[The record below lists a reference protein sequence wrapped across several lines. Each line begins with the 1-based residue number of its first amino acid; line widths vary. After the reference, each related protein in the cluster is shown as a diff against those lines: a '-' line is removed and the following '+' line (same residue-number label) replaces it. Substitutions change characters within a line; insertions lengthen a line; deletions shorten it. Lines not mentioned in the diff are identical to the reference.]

1 MQHCRHRFPF
11 PRVPATELPAQY
23 ATFRSDEPVV
33 LVAMPSGDT
42 AYLVTRY
49 DDSRTVLTDPRFSRS
64 LELAGLRLGAVGI
77 ADHLL
82 LSTLANMDRPEHP
95 RLRRIVASAFS
106 RQHVER
112 LRPRVEE
119 VTDVFLTGLARRQ
132 TPFDLSEALCSKLPA
147 AVLLEYLGIPSGD
160 RQDLLHWTKVL
171 TDLSGHTQQE
181 VDEARDLLHRHLRE
195 VIARRRREPGDD
207 VLTML
212 SQRCYDEGHLSEL
225 ELEALAMFL
234 LIGGLH
240 TVVYQLGLIVVA
252 LLRDPARAAELATA
266 EQTEPAV
273 EELLRFTNAVESS
286 LLRITTEEV
295 EIAGVTIPA
304 GSAVLP
310 AIPAANH
317 DPDRFASPETIDF
330 TRAGNGH
337 LTFGHGMHRCLGAPI
352 SRLMLNVAVPALFR
366 RLPGLR
372 LAVPADRLRWLPDR
386 LLTGYESIPVTWA
399 HDPAQAPLPTGG
411 STCGT
416 TPEATGH

>member
-1 MQHCRHRFPF
+1 MQHCQHRFPF
-11 PRVPATELPAQY
+11 PRVPATELPAEY
-23 ATFRSDEPVV
+23 AGFRSDQPVV

-49 DDSRTVLTDPRFSRS
+49 DDSRMVLSDSRFSRS

-106 RQHVER
+106 RQYVER

-119 VTDVFLTGLARRQ
+119 VTDSFLTELAGRP
-132 TPFDLSEALCSKLPA
+132 TPVDLAEALCSRLPA
-147 AVLLEYLGIPSGD
+147 AVLLEYLGISCGD

-181 VDEARDLLHRHLRE
+181 VDQARDLLHHHLKE
-195 VIARRRREPGDD
+195 VIAERRREPGDN
-207 VLTML
+207 VLSML
-212 SQRCYDEGHLSEL
+212 SQRCYDEGHISEL

-252 LLRDPARAAELATA
+252 LLRDPARAAELATT
-266 EQTEPAV
+266 EQTEPAI

-295 EIAGVTIPA
+295 EIAGVRIPA

-317 DPDRFASPETIDF
+317 DPGRFACPERIDF
-330 TRAGNGH
+330 ARAETGH

-372 LAVPADRLRWLPDR
+372 LAVPAEQLRWLPDR
-386 LLTGYESIPVTWA
+386 LLTGYESIPVTWSP
-399 HDPAQAPLPTGG
+399 HPA
-411 STCGT
+411 
-416 TPEATGH
+416 EATRATADAKPACR